1 MPQEIDSKTLSD
13 LETEKGISETVCD
26 LSSRYLGLPP
36 SKRFYKNGE
45 TEFEKMRAKFDAA
58 VKRLGLEN
66 VD

>member
-1 MPQEIDSKTLSD
+1 MPDEIKKKTLTD

-36 SKRFYKNGE
+36 SKRFYKECE
-45 TEFEKMRAKFDAA
+45 TDFAKKRAEFDAA
-58 VKRLGLEN
+58 VKRLGLN